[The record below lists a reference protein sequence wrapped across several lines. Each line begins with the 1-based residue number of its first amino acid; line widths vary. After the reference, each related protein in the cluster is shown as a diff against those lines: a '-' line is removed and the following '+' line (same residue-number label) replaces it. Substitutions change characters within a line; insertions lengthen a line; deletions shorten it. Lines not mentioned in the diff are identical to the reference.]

1 MKLDYDLIRE
11 MLLVIEEKSTGFRAQ
26 SILSMFGH
34 VPFGRN
40 DDIIRY
46 HVKYLSDAKLIQT
59 AKDNVTCI
67 MDITPKG
74 REYLDSI
81 RNQDVW
87 AETKRQAAPVGEIT
101 FDVIK
106 SIATNL
112 VLGALN
118 LK

>member
-1 MKLDYDLIRE
+1 MKLDYDLIRDI
-11 MLLVIEEKSTGFRAQ
+11 LLVVEEKTDGLHVSDYF
-26 SILSMFGH
+26 SMLKE
-34 VPFGRN
+34 
-40 DDIIRY
+40 IIQPGTDNIIKYHLKFLCDARY
-46 HVKYLSDAKLIQT
+46 IEC
-59 AKDNVTCI
+59 KDKDCRKI
-67 MDITPKG
+67 IDITPVG

-87 AETKRQAAPVGEIT
+87 DETKKKAALFGEIT

-106 SIATNL
+106 AIATNL